1 MVLKGEMG
9 QSRGIGHISDVL
21 VWLWLFPPAAHQPL
35 RMRLLPPHRW
45 VVFPLSM
52 GLEMCFV
59 CAWVLL
65 WWGGIQVEGA
75 AEAV

>member
-9 QSRGIGHISDVL
+9 QSRGIGHISDAL
-21 VWLWLFPPAAHQPL
+21 VWFWLFPPCTSTPEDATVTPPQVVT
-35 RMRLLPPHRW
+35 LLI
-45 VVFPLSM
+45 

-75 AEAV
+75 AGGV